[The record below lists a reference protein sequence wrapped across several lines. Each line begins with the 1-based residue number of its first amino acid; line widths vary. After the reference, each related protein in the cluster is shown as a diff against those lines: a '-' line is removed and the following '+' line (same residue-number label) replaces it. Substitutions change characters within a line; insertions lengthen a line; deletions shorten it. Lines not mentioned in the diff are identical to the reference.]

1 MKRSRTTL
9 RQRLAALCM
18 LLTVLTMAWSGF
30 DAYRRERRTK
40 AQDAVA
46 QLEALARMVGAN
58 VRSGVE
64 FDGVEDVRSFLDTV
78 LDAVNL
84 QAAAVHDQNGRRF
97 ASAGDPLELPRT
109 PIGAQSTEQTWIATS
124 SFDYRDALGEP
135 RTGTVLLASSRQP
148 FYEHLDDYLLQLVLT
163 DALALGV
170 LYLTARWLLSRL
182 LRPVGALVETTNDI
196 RRTEDY
202 SLRATATTDD
212 EIGNLVHAL
221 NAMLQVI
228 QERDLK
234 LAGYA
239 ERLEQKVRERTLDL
253 QKALDA
259 AQAATQ
265 AKSTFVANMSHEI
278 RTPLNAILGM
288 SELAIDT
295 DNLTELREYLT
306 VIRSAGTNLLGILC
320 DILDLSKIESDKLE
334 LSPIP
339 TDVEALMLDALRP
352 LTSRIQSKALEL
364 SFEMAAEVAPA
375 YLVDDVRLRQIVTNL
390 VGNAIKFTGSG
401 HVSLRVARTANWG
414 TVHELEFVVEDT
426 GCGIPADRLDA
437 VFTPFTQADSTITRR
452 YAGTGLGLSI
462 TSRLVALMNGS
473 IKVESEVGRGTTFRI
488 RMPLETIASPL
499 PPLPRLDRA
508 TRLHLASNSAALHRS
523 LTTVA
528 ERLGITIAPALPLA
542 GQQAFGPDDVLL
554 LDDRDPDADA
564 RWCERAPRCGNG
576 TRRVLLLTA
585 FQDLANAANRC
596 REHHFAGYLPKPIA
610 ARELAVRVLQMRGDA
625 VTPTAAAA
633 PGAPGAAPAESVGL
647 RILVAEDNAVNQ
659 KLIERILSR
668 DRHSVTIAHNGRMC
682 CELWRQGG
690 FDVVLM
696 DVQMPEMSG
705 IEAAAW
711 IRREESTGTARTP
724 ILALTANTTIEDR
737 NACLHAGMD
746 DVLPKPVSIQR
757 LRAALRQIA
766 PASEPTVPLTGRLP

>member
-40 AQDAVA
+40 AQAAVG

-78 LDAVNL
+78 LDTVHL
-84 QAAAVHDQNGRRF
+84 EAAAVYDHKGRRF

-109 PIGAQSTEQTWIATS
+109 PLDARSTEQTWVATS

-135 RTGTVLLASSRQP
+135 RAGTVLLASSRRP

-182 LRPVGALVETTNDI
+182 LRPVGALVETANEI

-339 TDVEALMLDALRP
+339 TDIEALMLDALRP
-352 LTSRIQSKALEL
+352 LTSRIQSKDLEL
-364 SFEMAAEVAPA
+364 SFEMTPEVAPA

-414 TVHELEFVVEDT
+414 AVHELEFVVEDT

-488 RMPLETIASPL
+488 RMPVETSVSPL

-508 TRLHLASNSAALHRS
+508 TRLHLASGSAALHRS
-523 LTTVA
+523 LETVA
-528 ERLGITIAPALPLA
+528 ERLGITIAPAMPLD

-554 LDDRDPDADA
+554 LDDRDPDADV
-564 RWCERAPRCGNG
+564 RWCERAPRGGNG

-596 REHHFAGYLPKPIA
+596 REHHFAGYLPKPVA
-610 ARELAVRVLQMRGDA
+610 AREIAVRILQMRGDA
-625 VTPTAAAA
+625 APTTAAAA
-633 PGAPGAAPAESVGL
+633 AGAPGAAASERAGL

-711 IRREESTGTARTP
+711 IRREERTSTSRTP

-757 LRAALRQIA
+757 LRAALRQIS
-766 PASEPTVPLTGRLP
+766 PRPEPTVPLTGHLP